1 MKRNTIFWII
11 IIAVGVLLFT
21 LGTLDNNDNPEPSVS
36 PTPTPT
42 SIITPT
48 PTPKINP
55 TATPDDSRVPFEGFP
70 DQDLVGDSVPYDQLP
85 AVATCN
91 LSGGE
96 IVFSSPGVA
105 INNNAYIEYIGVDHP
120 GRLFFWSTSPETDGE
135 LSIGPSIFSN
145 LTLPDGQKNILVVNN
160 TEDLAK
166 EYKITAS
173 INYGRMVDGW
183 IEMFTAQCSGEITVK
198 FDYL

>member
-11 IIAVGVLLFT
+11 IIAVGAVLFT
-21 LGTLDNNDNPEPSVS
+21 LCTLDKNDNPEPSVS

-42 SIITPT
+42 LTPT
-48 PTPKINP
+48 PTPIAKTNP
-55 TATPDDSRVPFEGFP
+55 TATPDDGRVPFDGFP
-70 DQDLVGDSVPYDQLP
+70 DQNLVGDPVPYDQLP
-85 AVATCN
+85 AVATCS

-96 IVFSSPGVA
+96 IVFFAQGSS
-105 INNNAYIEYIGVDHP
+105 INDNAYIKYTGVDHP
-120 GRLFFWSTSPETDGE
+120 GRLFFWSTSPENNGE

-145 LTLPDGQKNILVVNN
+145 LILPDGQKNILVVSN
-160 TEDLAK
+160 TENLAK

-173 INYGRMVDGW
+173 INYGRMIDGW
-183 IEMFTAQCSGEITVK
+183 IEMFTAQCTGDITVK